1 MAARG
6 GVVRFADGGMVRKY
20 AEGGDTDNETTEET
34 TQADSATDD
43 SPTES
48 NIPKVDL
55 GELETERLEGTVPDA
70 AKVTAEGIKQTGEQD
85 IAPGTGQVTGDVS
98 VSDTATG
105 TVSTADDVTAIDPS
119 RANRGNHGALG
130 GPSQESSNKPSQT
143 SEAVSKS
150 VKQPVANTPAVGIDS
165 SVTPR
170 LVQWRLA
177 FSETSPE
184 RLLFGMPR
192 AAFIEMQRQAL
203 DSGQAQGLIR
213 PWRNL
218 HNDLIDAFI
227 TKGIFGL
234 LSLVVFVVLT
244 MRFFYCRLKS
254 ENEQIQS
261 FASLGLLVLAMVALF
276 SISDVQLDKGAVTHT
291 LTFLLLT
298 LTALILQHENEL
310 PAHRL

>member
-1 MAARG
+1 MAVPKAWCKTPQPEPHWLWLLGLFFGLLASLLSGTKG
-6 GVVRFADGGMVRKY
+6 GWLAAALVWPFLLFLVLRHRPRKLSLL
-20 AEGGDTDNETTEET
+20 TVLVLLLSFF
-34 TQADSATDD
+34 SAA
-43 SPTES
+43 SLPMS
-48 NIPKVDL
+48 
-55 GELETERLEGTVPDA
+55 
-70 AKVTAEGIKQTGEQD
+70 
-85 IAPGTGQVTGDVS
+85 S
-98 VSDTATG
+98 VSDRFVNFYHALAAQVTMTSKVG
-105 TVSTADDVTAIDPS
+105 HDVTATDPS
-119 RANRGNHGALG
+119 RASSGNHGALG
-130 GPSQESSNKPSQT
+130 GSSQESSNKPSQT
-143 SEAVSKS
+143 SEAVSES
-150 VKQPVANTPAVGIDS
+150 VKQPVAHTPAVGIDS

-177 FSETSPE
+177 FSETSAE

-227 TKGIFGL
+227 TKGVFGL

-244 MRFFYCRLKS
+244 TRFFYCRLKS

-261 FASLGLLVLAMVALF
+261 LSGLGLVVLAMVALF

-298 LTALILQHENEL
+298 LTALILQKRNEL